1 MRETLSDWKRDW
13 IEANGETHELEVVI
27 KDSQLDNL
35 ESYVYEGS
43 FVDIPEKLLDKK
55 VIDCGQ
61 IIGSSKPEKNGA
73 YSLTI

>member
-13 IEANGETHELEVVI
+13 IEANGKTHELEVVI

-35 ESYVYEGS
+35 TPYVYEES
-43 FVDIPEKLLDKK
+43 FVDIPEELLDRK
-55 VIDCGQ
+55 VINCGQ
-61 IIGSSKPEKNGA
+61 IIESSKPERNGA